1 MSSSKFL
8 GFEDPLHFTAFT
20 TQVIYNLI
28 PGIFLYQLFNGEIK
42 EERTSIIGILCLYS
56 NGFIY
61 FWTSLYHYDSRND
74 INPLDF
80 CNLIG
85 FYFGLL
91 YIILFYYILYFENNK
106 KKAFLSILSV
116 ILISF
121 AIFFL
126 IKLFVNDKENIVYII
141 FNYIFGTIFNI
152 LENLPLGFNIIYLI
166 KNKISEKFTLFGAIT
181 GIVNTIVWLIW
192 AITKV
197 LSGELKTY
205 SIVANIFGICLHLFQ
220 FFIFFY
226 FWKKKENNENL
237 DNNNL
242 EDNILENNNINTED
256 NKKNEENEKIKNEKN
271 DDVDNIIDEFL

>member
-56 NGFIY
+56 NAFIY
-61 FWTSLYHYDSRND
+61 FLTSIYYNDSCND

-85 FYFGLL
+85 LYFGII
-91 YIILFYYILYFENNK
+91 YIILFYCILYFENNK

-121 AIFFL
+121 AVFFL
-126 IKLFVNDKENIVYII
+126 IIFVNEKKIMYTI

-181 GIVNTIVWLIW
+181 GIVNTTVWFIW
-192 AITKV
+192 AITKEI
-197 LSGELKTY
+197 SY

-256 NKKNEENEKIKNEKN
+256 NQKNEENEKIKNEKN